1 MKGPI
6 FLLACAAA
14 YGLAVYLW
22 AVPLWVGV
30 AYVLLSLITF
40 GVYARDK
47 ALARAG
53 LWRIPERTLHGLA
66 LAGGWPGAL
75 LAQRW
80 LRHKSVKRPFR
91 IVFGITVVL
100 NMAVFAGV
108 WSPMGRALWQP
119 LATPWMG

>member
-14 YGLAVYLW
+14 YGLAVHSW

-30 AYVLLSLITF
+30 AYMVLSLITF
-40 GVYARDK
+40 GIYARDK

-53 LWRIPERTLHGLA
+53 LWRIPERTLHGLS

-91 IVFGITVVL
+91 IVYWITVVL
-100 NMAVFAGV
+100 NLATFVLA

-119 LATPWMG
+119 LAAPWMG

>member
-1 MKGPI
+1 MKGPL

-22 AVPLWVGV
+22 GVPLWVGL
-30 AYVLLSLITF
+30 AYVALSLITF

-66 LAGGWPGAL
+66 LIGGWPGAL

-91 IVFGITVVL
+91 VGYWATVGL
-100 NMAVFAGV
+100 NLAAFVGV
-108 WSPMGRALWQP
+108 WSPAGRALWQP
-119 LATPWMG
+119 LAAPWLG